1 MTCEKHTPV
10 AGKAANSMDQL
21 RGVVAAYPP
30 DHWFFVSVGDLAKL
44 IGAADTL
51 ADVKQWLETGQVGGV
66 GFDEEQVKDTVGLV
80 LEDLK

>member
-1 MTCEKHTPV
+1 MNCEKHTPV
-10 AGKAANSMDQL
+10 AERAANSMDQA
-21 RGVVAAYPP
+21 RRVAVAYP
-30 DHWFFVSVGDLAKL
+30 DSHFFISTTLLAKL